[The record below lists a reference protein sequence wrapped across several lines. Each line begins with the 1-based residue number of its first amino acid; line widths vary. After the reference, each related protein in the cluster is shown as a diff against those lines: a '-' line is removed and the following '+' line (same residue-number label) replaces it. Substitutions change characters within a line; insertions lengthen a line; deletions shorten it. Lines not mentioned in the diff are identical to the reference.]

1 MPEIG
6 AAAAGFADSGV
17 APPLLPLPRAATG
30 VRDVE
35 RRGVEVL
42 GALAAELLLGVE
54 AAAAGVLATG
64 VTSTVLLAALLAAA
78 ELRVVRRRGVG
89 EGVAMENVG
98 GSGTEAE
105 ERGGSLSVR
114 RPVVDDSTDRQIGEH
129 RVVRARMPGG

>member
-1 MPEIG
+1 M
-6 AAAAGFADSGV
+6 A
-17 APPLLPLPRAATG
+17 
-30 VRDVE
+30 

-54 AAAAGVLATG
+54 AAATGVLATG

-89 EGVAMENVG
+89 EGVAMKNGG

-105 ERGGSLSVR
+105 ERGESLSVR

-129 RVVRARMPGG
+129 LVVGARMPGG

>member
-6 AAAAGFADSGV
+6 AAAAWFADSDV

-64 VTSTVLLAALLAAA
+64 VTSTVLLAAA

-105 ERGGSLSVR
+105 ERGESLSVR